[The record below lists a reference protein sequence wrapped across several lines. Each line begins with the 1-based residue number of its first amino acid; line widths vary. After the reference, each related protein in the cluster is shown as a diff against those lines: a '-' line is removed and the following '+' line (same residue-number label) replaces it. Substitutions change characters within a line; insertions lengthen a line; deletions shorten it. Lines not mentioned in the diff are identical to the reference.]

1 MELFDPRLVRRD
13 GRAFDANAGGLDR
26 MRRVDRDLVV
36 GRVAILDREIVVLEI
51 DVQIGMDKLVAN
63 QLPDDARHLVAVE
76 FDDRIRDLDL
86 GHLKRD
92 SRWRET
98 RDVRAT
104 SPYSIGAFAG
114 KGMHDACRIRGLT
127 GAGGKAI
134 ALAALVFCL
143 SCPAHADAG
152 AETDNAVATLCGIVE
167 ASARA
172 EGLPADY
179 FTKLI
184 WRESS
189 FRPNAVSPAGAQGVA
204 QFMPGTANERGLID
218 PFDPASAIPASAR
231 FLNELKLRFGNLGL
245 AAAAYNA
252 GATGVTHWLAGKGS
266 LPFETEDY
274 VLAVTGHN
282 ADEWRSDKPPAE
294 AALDKSGSCLGLVA
308 SLRVTAPSS
317 GIVSGWFAPW
327 GVQIAASFSKG
338 SALRAFARARHQY
351 ASVIG
356 DMNPFVL
363 GSVLRSRGWRPFYRV
378 RLPAQTGG
386 EARQLC
392 DRIQAVGGAC
402 AVLRS

>member
-1 MELFDPRLVRRD
+1 
-13 GRAFDANAGGLDR
+13 
-26 MRRVDRDLVV
+26 
-36 GRVAILDREIVVLEI
+36 
-51 DVQIGMDKLVAN
+51 
-63 QLPDDARHLVAVE
+63 
-76 FDDRIRDLDL
+76 
-86 GHLKRD
+86 
-92 SRWRET
+92 
-98 RDVRAT
+98 VRAT
-104 SPYSIGAFAG
+104 SPYSIGALAG
-114 KGMHDACRIRGLT
+114 KGMQDASRTWGLT
-127 GAGGKAI
+127 CARGKAI

-143 SCPAHADAG
+143 SGPAHADAG
-152 AETDNAVATLCGIVE
+152 AESDNAVATLCGIVE
-167 ASARA
+167 ASAKA
-172 EGLPADY
+172 EGLPADF

-218 PFDPASAIPASAR
+218 PFDPAAAIPASAR
-231 FLNELKLRFGNLGL
+231 FLNELRLRFGNLGL
-245 AAAAYNA
+245 AAAAYNGGPTA
-252 GATGVTHWLAGKGS
+252 VAHWLVKKGS

-274 VLAVTGHN
+274 VLAVTGHT

-294 AALDKSGSCLGLVA
+294 PAPDKSSSCSSLVA
-308 SLRVTAPSS
+308 TLRVTAPSS
-317 GIVSGWFAPW
+317 VVSGWFAPW

-338 SALRAFARARHQY
+338 SALRAFARARHDY

-386 EARQLC
+386 EARRLC
-392 DRIQAVGGAC
+392 ARIQAVGGAC

>member
-1 MELFDPRLVRRD
+1 M
-13 GRAFDANAGGLDR
+13 
-26 MRRVDRDLVV
+26 
-36 GRVAILDREIVVLEI
+36 
-51 DVQIGMDKLVAN
+51 
-63 QLPDDARHLVAVE
+63 
-76 FDDRIRDLDL
+76 
-86 GHLKRD
+86 
-92 SRWRET
+92 
-98 RDVRAT
+98 RAT
-104 SPYSIGAFAG
+104 GPYSIGALAG
-114 KGMHDACRIRGLT
+114 KGMHDACRTWGMT
-127 GAGGKAI
+127 GAGWKAI
-134 ALAALVFCL
+134 ALATLVFWL
-143 SCPAHADAG
+143 SAPAHADAG
-152 AETDNAVATLCGIVE
+152 AETDNAVGTLCGIVE

-172 EGLPADY
+172 EGLPPDF

-218 PFDPASAIPASAR
+218 PFDPAAAIPASAR
-231 FLNELKLRFGNLGL
+231 FLNELRLRFGNLGL
-245 AAAAYNA
+245 AAAAYNGGPTA
-252 GATGVTHWLAGKGS
+252 VAHWLAKKGS

-294 AALDKSGSCLGLVA
+294 PTPDKSSSCLSLVA
-308 SLRVTAPSS
+308 TLRVTAPSS
-317 GIVSGWFAPW
+317 VVSGWFAPW

-338 SALRAFARARHQY
+338 SALRAFARARHDY
-351 ASVIG
+351 SSVIG

-386 EARQLC
+386 EARRLC
-392 DRIQAVGGAC
+392 ARIQAVGGAC

>member
-1 MELFDPRLVRRD
+1 MT
-13 GRAFDANAGGLDR
+13 
-26 MRRVDRDLVV
+26 
-36 GRVAILDREIVVLEI
+36 GRV
-51 DVQIGMDKLVAN
+51 QVA
-63 QLPDDARHLVAVE
+63 
-76 FDDRIRDLDL
+76 
-86 GHLKRD
+86 
-92 SRWRET
+92 
-98 RDVRAT
+98 
-104 SPYSIGAFAG
+104 
-114 KGMHDACRIRGLT
+114 
-127 GAGGKAI
+127 GKAI
-134 ALAALVFCL
+134 ALAAVIICL
-143 SCPAHADAG
+143 SGRAHADAG

-167 ASARA
+167 ASAKA
-172 EGLPADY
+172 EGLPPDF

-204 QFMPGTANERGLID
+204 QFMPGTASERGLID

-252 GATGVTHWLAGKGS
+252 GATALARWLAGKGS

-294 AALDKSGSCLGLVA
+294 PAPDKSPSCLSLVA
-308 SLRVTAPSS
+308 TLRVTAPSS
-317 GIVSGWFAPW
+317 VVSGWFAPW

-386 EARQLC
+386 EARRLC
-392 DRIQAVGGAC
+392 ARIQAVGGAC

>member
-1 MELFDPRLVRRD
+1 M
-13 GRAFDANAGGLDR
+13 
-26 MRRVDRDLVV
+26 
-36 GRVAILDREIVVLEI
+36 
-51 DVQIGMDKLVAN
+51 
-63 QLPDDARHLVAVE
+63 
-76 FDDRIRDLDL
+76 
-86 GHLKRD
+86 
-92 SRWRET
+92 
-98 RDVRAT
+98 
-104 SPYSIGAFAG
+104 SPYSIGALAG
-114 KGMHDACRIRGLT
+114 KGMHETCRLPGLT
-127 GAGGKAI
+127 GATGKAI
-134 ALAALVFCL
+134 ALAAFVLCL
-143 SCPAHADAG
+143 CGSGAHADTGPEA
-152 AETDNAVATLCGIVE
+152 DNALATLCGIVE
-167 ASARA
+167 GSAKA
-172 EGLPADY
+172 EGLPAGF

-189 FRPNAVSPAGAQGVA
+189 FRTNAVSPAGAQGVA

-245 AAAAYNA
+245 AAAAYNGGPTA
-252 GATGVTHWLAGKGS
+252 VAHWLAKKGS

-274 VLAVTGHN
+274 VLAVTGHD

-294 AALDKSGSCLGLVA
+294 PASDKSSSCLSLVA
-308 SLRVTAPSS
+308 TLRVTAPSS
-317 GIVSGWFAPW
+317 VVVSGWFAPW

-338 SALRAFARARHQY
+338 SALRAFARARHDY

-386 EARQLC
+386 DARKLC
-392 DRIQAVGGAC
+392 ARIQAVGGAC

>member
-1 MELFDPRLVRRD
+1 
-13 GRAFDANAGGLDR
+13 
-26 MRRVDRDLVV
+26 
-36 GRVAILDREIVVLEI
+36 
-51 DVQIGMDKLVAN
+51 
-63 QLPDDARHLVAVE
+63 
-76 FDDRIRDLDL
+76 
-86 GHLKRD
+86 
-92 SRWRET
+92 
-98 RDVRAT
+98 VRANG
-104 SPYSIGAFAG
+104 PYSIGALAG
-114 KGMHDACRIRGLT
+114 KGMHDACGLRGLA
-127 GAGGKAI
+127 GATGKAI
-134 ALAALVFCL
+134 TLAALVFCL
-143 SCPAHADAG
+143 SGHAHAGAG

-172 EGLPADY
+172 EGLPPGF

-218 PFDPASAIPASAR
+218 PFDPAFAIPASAR
-231 FLNELKLRFGNLGL
+231 FLNELNLRFGNLGL

-252 GATGVTHWLAGKGS
+252 GPTAVAHWLAKKGL

-294 AALDKSGSCLGLVA
+294 PAPDKSSSCLSLVA
-308 SLRVTAPSS
+308 ALRVTAPSS
-317 GIVSGWFAPW
+317 VVSGWFAPW

-338 SALRAFARARHQY
+338 SALRAFARARHEY
-351 ASVIG
+351 SSVIG
-356 DMNPFVL
+356 DMQPFVL

-386 EARQLC
+386 EARRLC
-392 DRIQAVGGAC
+392 ARIQAVGGAC